1 MTPEQLIRR
10 RQTNWEKLTGLLN
23 KADRSPKS
31 LTQADVGEIGR
42 IYRATTSDLALAQRD
57 FPQHD
62 VAQYLNQLV
71 GRAHANV
78 YRSDPLS
85 LRQIHYFFTDVIP
98 QTFRSTW
105 PFFAVASLLF
115 WLPALVTGLLIAND
129 PAVADVV
136 LSPQFATVVEEIE
149 DNEPWF
155 YFEGDEQP
163 SASAFITTNNVRV
176 SIMAFAG
183 GMTAGIFT
191 LYVIIFN
198 GLMVGGLFGLAY
210 FHEFHHLFNF
220 AVGHGVIELNMICL
234 AGAAGLVFTWAILRP
249 GYHTRSD
256 ALRIAGRQA
265 LTLLVTCAIFLVVA
279 GLIEGF
285 ISPREHLPAGIKWI
299 VGFSSGSL
307 MFTYLLAGGRDE

>member
-1 MTPEQLIRR
+1 MTPEQLIRT
-10 RQTNWEKLTGLLN
+10 RQANWERLSQLLD
-23 KADRSPKS
+23 KAGRSAKALS
-31 LTQADVGEIGR
+31 HEEVGEIGR

-62 VAQYLNQLV
+62 VARYLNQLV
-71 GRAHANV
+71 ARAHANV

-85 LRQIHYFFTDVIP
+85 LRQIRRFFTHVIP
-98 QTFRSTW
+98 QTFRATW
-105 PFFAVASLLF
+105 QFFAVASLLF
-115 WLPALVTGLLIAND
+115 WLPALVTGLLVAHD
-129 PAVADVV
+129 VSFADVV
-136 LSPQFATVVEEIE
+136 LVPQFAPVVEDIE
-149 DNEPWF
+149 DNAPWF

-191 LYVIIFN
+191 LYVIVFN

-210 FHEFHHLFNF
+210 FHDFHHLFNF

-234 AGAAGLVFTWAILRP
+234 AGAAGLLFTWAILRP
-249 GYHTRSD
+249 GYQTRSD
-256 ALRIAGRQA
+256 ALRLAGRQA
-265 LTLLVTCAIFLVVA
+265 LILLVTCAFFLVIA

-285 ISPREHLPAGIKWI
+285 ISPREHLHPLVKWI
-299 VGFSSGSL
+299 VGFGSGSL
-307 MFTYLLAGGRDE
+307 MFTYLLAGGRRE